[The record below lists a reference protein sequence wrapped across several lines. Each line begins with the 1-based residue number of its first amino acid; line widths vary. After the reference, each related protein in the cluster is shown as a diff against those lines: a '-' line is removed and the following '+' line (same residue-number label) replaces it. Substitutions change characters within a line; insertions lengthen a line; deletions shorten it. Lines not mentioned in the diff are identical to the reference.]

1 MITITVNGR
10 GQPVDASLTVAGL
23 LSQLGLEGRRVAVE
37 LNREIVPRSQ
47 HETTRLQEGDAI
59 EIVQAMGGG

>member
-10 GQPVDASLTVAGL
+10 GQQVDAGLTVAGL
-23 LSQLGLEGRRVAVE
+23 LAQLGLEGTRVAAE

-59 EIVQAMGGG
+59 EIVQAIGGG